1 MPMLRLF
8 ASAREAAGVARTE
21 IDADTVGELLDEAR
35 RRFGGSFTQVLATSR
50 VWVNGQPADPTTQIE
65 GHDVVAVLPP
75 VSGGAN
81 AASAGGGRTGG
92 SGRGADSSDRSGRA
106 GGAPGG
112 APDAAPGRRL
122 QLVRGSSGGTETGWS
137 GTSPPHS
144 SDALARVPLVVV
156 PPLPDPLDD
165 PVADEAPAPLP
176 SPSRPRSKLAVVHQS
191 VRPHGRLGVA
201 WAAVT
206 AGVVFAGTGWLA
218 VWLALAAFVAAS
230 QTCKVWK
237 ARSERPLPAFAAF
250 TAAGLPLAAAFGIH
264 SVDAVIVASVVLTLS
279 ARLFFPTKAPLRDVG
294 LTLLIG
300 VSIGLA
306 VAAPVLLRH
315 VSVTATLYLLG
326 CAAVYDAGAYLI
338 GTGASSAWEGPAA
351 GVAALIPV
359 TMLAAVVFVPPFSG
373 AEPLLLG
380 ALAAALA
387 PVGPIAGSVLLG
399 DRTSNAPALR
409 RLDSLV
415 ILGPIWAWC
424 AVALLV

>member
-21 IDADTVGELLDEAR
+21 IDAATVGELLDEAR
-35 RRFGGSFTQVLATSR
+35 RRFGGGFASVLETSR
-50 VWVNGQPADPTTQIE
+50 VWVNGQPADPATPIE

-81 AASAGGGRTGG
+81 ASGATAGAGRGGGPTAGT
-92 SGRGADSSDRSGRA
+92 RA
-106 GGAPGG
+106 GGDAPQ
-112 APDAAPGRRL
+112 GRRL
-122 QLVRGSSGGTETGWS
+122 QLVRAPVGTDGGWS
-137 GTSPPHS
+137 GTSPAHS
-144 SDALARVPLVVV
+144 PDALARVPLVVV
-156 PPLPDPLDD
+156 PPLPDEL
-165 PVADEAPAPLP
+165 AEEAHAPAPAPVP
-176 SPSRPRSKLAVVHQS
+176 SAPPRPRTKLAVVHQS
-191 VRPHGRLGVA
+191 VRPHGRLGML

-206 AGVVFAGTGWLA
+206 AGAVVAGTGWLA
-218 VWLALAAFVAAS
+218 AWFAVGGLVAAS
-230 QTCKVWK
+230 QVCRVWV
-237 ARSERPLPAFAAF
+237 RRGERPLPAFAAAAAAALPL
-250 TAAGLPLAAAFGIH
+250 TAAAGIQSVNAA
-264 SVDAVIVASVVLTLS
+264 IVATVVLTLV
-279 ARLFFPTKAPLRDVG
+279 ARMFFPTRAPLRDVG

-315 VSVTATLYLLG
+315 VSLTATFFLLG
-326 CAAVYDAGAYLI
+326 CAAVYDAGAYLV
-338 GTGASSAWEGPAA
+338 GTGASSAWEGPVA

-387 PVGPIAGSVLLG
+387 PIGPVAGSVLLG
-399 DRTSNAPALR
+399 DRTSNAPGLR
-409 RLDSLV
+409 RLDSLL

-424 AVALLV
+424 AFALLIR

>member
-8 ASAREAAGVARTE
+8 ASAREAAGLARTE
-21 IDADTVGELLDEAR
+21 IDADTVGELLDEAT
-35 RRFGGSFTQVLATSR
+35 RRFGGSFAQVLATSR
-50 VWVNGQPADPTTQIE
+50 VWVNGQPADAATPVE

-81 AASAGGGRTGG
+81 NATGG
-92 SGRGADSSDRSGRA
+92 PATGGTSSGDGHPSGALDG
-106 GGAPGG
+106 P
-112 APDAAPGRRL
+112 PGRRL
-122 QLVRGSSGGTETGWS
+122 QLVPTPRGAPATGWS

-156 PPLPDPLDD
+156 PPLPDEL
-165 PVADEAPAPLP
+165 AEEAPAPLP
-176 SPSRPRSKLAVVHQS
+176 SSPPKVRSKLAVVHQS

-206 AGVVFAGTGWLA
+206 AGAVVAGPGWLA
-218 VWLALAAFVAAS
+218 VWLGLAAFVAAS
-230 QTCKVWK
+230 QTCKVWH
-237 ARSERPLPAFAAF
+237 RRGERPLPAFAAA
-250 TAAGLPLAAAFGIH
+250 TAAALPLAAAAGIQ
-264 SVDAVIVASVVLTLS
+264 SVNAAIVAAVVLTLA

-315 VSVTATLYLLG
+315 VSPTATFFLLG

-387 PVGPIAGSVLLG
+387 PIGPIAGSVLLG

-409 RLDSLV
+409 RLDSLL
-415 ILGPIWAWC
+415 ILAPIWAWC

>member
-1 MPMLRLF
+1 
-8 ASAREAAGVARTE
+8 
-21 IDADTVGELLDEAR
+21 
-35 RRFGGSFTQVLATSR
+35 
-50 VWVNGQPADPTTQIE
+50 
-65 GHDVVAVLPP
+65 
-75 VSGGAN
+75 
-81 AASAGGGRTGG
+81 
-92 SGRGADSSDRSGRA
+92 
-106 GGAPGG
+106 
-112 APDAAPGRRL
+112 
-122 QLVRGSSGGTETGWS
+122 
-137 GTSPPHS
+137 
-144 SDALARVPLVVV
+144 
-156 PPLPDPLDD
+156 
-165 PVADEAPAPLP
+165 
-176 SPSRPRSKLAVVHQS
+176 
-191 VRPHGRLGVA
+191 VA

-206 AGVVFAGTGWLA
+206 AGAVVAGPGWLA
-218 VWLALAAFVAAS
+218 AWLALAAFVAAS

-250 TAAGLPLAAAFGIH
+250 TAAGLPLAAAFGIQ
-264 SVDAVIVASVVLTLS
+264 SVDAVVAAAVVLTLV

-315 VSVTATLYLLG
+315 VSMTATLYLLG

-387 PVGPIAGSVLLG
+387 PIGPIAGSVLLG

-409 RLDSLV
+409 RLDSLI